1 MKRALCALFVLL
13 LFGWGDW
20 DRTSEWRIQSPLPY
34 RLATPQI
41 GINQLNGLPQ
51 FLELLLEE

>member
-1 MKRALCALFVLL
+1 MLAFCV

-34 RLATPQI
+34 RLATPQ
-41 GINQLNGLPQ
+41 
-51 FLELLLEE
+51 ELVS

>member
-1 MKRALCALFVLL
+1 MSSFCVLL
-13 LFGWGDW
+13 IGWGDW

-41 GINQLNGLPQ
+41 GISQLNGLRQ